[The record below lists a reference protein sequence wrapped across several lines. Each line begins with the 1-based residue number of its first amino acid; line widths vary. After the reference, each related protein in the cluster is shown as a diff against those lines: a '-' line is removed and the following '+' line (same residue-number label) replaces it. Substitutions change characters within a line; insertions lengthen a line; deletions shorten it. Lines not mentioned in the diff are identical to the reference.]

1 VAPPSLRRRLTLAF
15 AGVAVAVLVLTG
27 GLLLVL
33 ARANAIRV
41 AQDELVES
49 GEALVELQ
57 QLLRTAPVQDRP
69 AGQARFLIA
78 LRPALR
84 ANGAAAVLVRP
95 DGTVQV
101 LTELLPAGDVGSDGL
116 PEGVDLD
123 DVDVDAV
130 RAGEATSGHDHGTV
144 YAVVPLEELAG
155 GGVPAIVLAR
165 EVGLIEVGRLG
176 GSLVLA
182 AGLSVVVVLIGSALL
197 ARRLTRPLQA
207 MERTA
212 RSIAAGDLTARV
224 GEVDGGEGE
233 LGSLAAALDGMAVQL
248 EASRGAERAFL
259 LSVSH
264 DLRTPLTAI
273 RGYAE
278 AVGDGAVDDDASRAR
293 AAAVIA
299 AEARRLERL
308 VADLLDLARLDARS
322 FSLHPDRIDVAPVV
336 TDAAHALAPAAADAG
351 LVLVVDAPAGAWAV
365 ADAQRLGQVVGN
377 LVENAVKY
385 AAERVGVTVGR
396 VAGSPAG
403 PPAVVVEVADDGPG
417 IDPADLPHVFERL
430 YASRKVT
437 GRKVGTGLGL
447 AIAHDLV
454 AAMGGTIAV
463 APGPLGGT
471 VVTVRL
477 PAA

>member
-1 VAPPSLRRRLTLAF
+1 VATPSLRRRLTLAF
-15 AGVAVAVLVLTG
+15 AAVAVSVLVLTG

-33 ARANAIRV
+33 ARANAVRV
-41 AQDELVES
+41 AQNELVES

-57 QLLRTAPVQDRP
+57 GLLREAPEQDRP
-69 AGQARFLIA
+69 TRFPRFLIA

-84 ANGAAAVLVRP
+84 ANGASAVLARA
-95 DGTVQV
+95 DGTVEV
-101 LTELLPAGDVGSDGL
+101 LTELLPAGDVGTDGL

-123 DVDVDAV
+123 DLDAATI
-130 RAGEATSGHDHGTV
+130 RAGETSSGHHGHTV
-144 YAVVPLEELAG
+144 YAVVPLDALAG
-155 GGVPAIVLAR
+155 GGVPAVVLAR
-165 EVGLIEVGRLG
+165 DVGLIEVRGLG
-176 GSLVLA
+176 GSLVVA
-182 AGLSVVVVLIGSALL
+182 AGFSVVVVLAGSAVL

-207 MERTA
+207 MDRTA
-212 RSIAAGDLTARV
+212 HAIAAGDLTARV
-224 GEVDGGEGE
+224 GEVDGGQGE
-233 LGSLAAALDGMAVQL
+233 LGVLAATLDRMAGQL
-248 EASRGAERAFL
+248 EAARGAERAFL

-299 AEARRLERL
+299 GEAKRLERL
-308 VADLLDLARLDARS
+308 VGDLLDLARLDTRS
-322 FSLHPDRIDVAPVV
+322 FSLHADRIDVSQVV
-336 TDAAHALAPAAADAG
+336 ADAAHALVPVATEAG
-351 LVLVVDAPAGAWAV
+351 LALAVDAPPGAWAV
-365 ADAQRLGQVVGN
+365 VDPQRLGQVVGN

-385 AAERVGVTVGR
+385 AAERVGVS
-396 VAGSPAG
+396 VARIDGG
-403 PPAVVVEVADDGPG
+403 PPSVVVEVVDDGPG
-417 IDPADLPHVFERL
+417 IDAADLPHVFERL
-430 YASRKVT
+430 YTSRKVT

-454 AAMGGTIAV
+454 AAMGGTIGIGPA
-463 APGPLGGT
+463 PLGGT